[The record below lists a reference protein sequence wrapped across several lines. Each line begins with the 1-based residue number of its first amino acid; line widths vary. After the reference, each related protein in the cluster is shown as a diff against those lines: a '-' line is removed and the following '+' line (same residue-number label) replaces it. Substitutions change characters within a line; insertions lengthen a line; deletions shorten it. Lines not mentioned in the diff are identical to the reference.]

1 MHGGNTES
9 SLHLNNPLFVCD
21 PMHSC
26 LPLSVTP
33 SFLFSGFSADLER
46 SLSPWAVCATVHM
59 FQIWISVLQETQPLL
74 WCLSLCACLFSYLSG
89 QRASFEL
96 LVCYCC
102 LLSFTFPWETPASYT

>member
-1 MHGGNTES
+1 MHGGNAES

-26 LPLSVTP
+26 LPLCVTP
-33 SFLFSGFSADLER
+33 SFLFSGFSAALGP
-46 SLSPWAVCATVHM
+46 SLSPWAVCATFHM
-59 FQIWISVLQETQPLL
+59 FQIWISVLQEIQPLL
-74 WCLSLCACLFSYLSG
+74 WSLSL

-102 LLSFTFPWETPASYT
+102 LLSFTFPWETPDSYT